1 MKAVGNYD
9 SVTDFNAA
17 KGMIDQA
24 IEYINYI
31 RNNNIY
37 DKLGKNGRELIKQKY
52 SWEAITRKIILIYKR
67 ILSEQN

>member
-1 MKAVGNYD
+1 
-9 SVTDFNAA
+9 
-17 KGMIDQA
+17 MIDQA

-52 SWEAITRKIILIYKR
+52 SWEAITRKIIPIYKR